1 MGQKDKTKCQV
12 GPLPA
17 ARTRTNH
24 VVSMSLLIVSPQKN
38 GDKDVAGGPVVKNL
52 PSPAAW
58 LEMGGSSS
66 LHSGQQANDLSTLIK
81 TDFGNVKKKQT
92 TICLPTRGPGF
103 DLWSDS

>member
-1 MGQKDKTKCQV
+1 M
-12 GPLPA
+12 
-17 ARTRTNH
+17 
-24 VVSMSLLIVSPQKN
+24 
-38 GDKDVAGGPVVKNL
+38 VKNL

-81 TDFGNVKKKQT
+81 TDFGNVKKKET
-92 TICLPTRGPGF
+92 TICLPTRGPRF